1 MSISSFKIAFVKKK
15 CNKKYENK
23 YTKNTALI
31 YLNLGKRN
39 TLIVLHMK
47 FPKLND
53 KKNIGIVVK
62 MLQVNDITPKT
73 ILIPLR

>member
-1 MSISSFKIAFVKKK
+1 MLSSKKK
-15 CNKKYENK
+15 KKKYENK

-31 YLNLGKRN
+31 FLNLRKRN
-39 TLIVLHMK
+39 TSIVLHMK

-53 KKNIGIVVK
+53 KKNIGIAVK
-62 MLQVNDITPKT
+62 MLQDNDITPKT